1 MKRGIGTMNRQ
12 ELSEK
17 IEKGR
22 KHMIKMSNIYG
33 LNSEETLEASR
44 KLDELILQYL
54 MMDIKQCVS
63 N

>member
-1 MKRGIGTMNRQ
+1 MNRQ